1 MNIVKQNQLKI
12 KIARAALNNVSLLLN
27 LFIQNNNTNTN
38 NNQKNNKSNSIINS
52 TKNYYINSLNNL
64 FNKNIPSFKQNTS
77 LKHYNIREKMYLN
90 QQNNQSQ
97 KQINSNVDPF
107 PNFLIT
113 KNNRNY
119 VKYDIL
125 QPYNSINYKEN
136 NINMSENK
144 KKIPLL
150 QTNYINNNNN
160 NIYNNLKM
168 KMNNTHLNRFNSK
181 RNYNHNFSYQK
192 KNNSNTNKMKNNKN
206 KVNTYIINTI
216 NISEKK
222 YFRDEISS
230 KFCEPK
236 KSNRDYYQKEI
247 NKLIKEKE
255 DCQNIFKKHEKLI
268 EKMEEENAKLDYK
281 IKNLEQEN
289 RKIRKQILV
298 FRENEEQLIMLVK
311 IIKKSGIDI
320 EKIIVKYNEEVEK
333 ENNRDKSTINND
345 ESIPDSIN
353 DLSSKNGISSF
364 IPINI
369 KEENNNKIIYKGI
382 PKLNFDI
389 LKNNQ
394 KNNKRKKFI
403 NNSK

>member
-1 MNIVKQNQLKI
+1 M
-12 KIARAALNNVSLLLN
+12 
-27 LFIQNNNTNTN
+27 
-38 NNQKNNKSNSIINS
+38 NNKSNSIINS

-268 EKMEEENAKLDYK
+268 EKMEEENEKLDYK